1 MVYLKLANLPQCW
14 MGNGRNGIGN
24 GDRMS
29 WSLFTFSKTH
39 AGKVRPYNEDAL
51 LDMTA
56 RRVWVVA
63 DGMGGHSAGDVASQ
77 MLVDRI
83 ERFVLDTPDFGIDE
97 LRQMIEVAN
106 REIFQYAQVH
116 LDGKTMGSTV
126 VLLFLQ
132 DGYFHCLWVGDSRIY
147 LLRDNHL
154 VQKTRDHSQVMELV
168 EQGLLVEEDAE
179 KHPLANVI
187 TRAVGVE
194 ETVRIDQQSGQL
206 LHGDQ
211 FLLCSDGLTKELSN
225 SEIHQI
231 MCADS
236 VNQSGLALLH
246 AALVRGANDNV
257 TCALIKVAKEK
268 QLVQE
273 GVSHSSDATVPVYA
287 RRRV

>member
-1 MVYLKLANLPQCW
+1 

-97 LRQMIEVAN
+97 LRQMIDVAN

-132 DGYFHCLWVGDSRIY
+132 EGYFHCLWVGDSRIY

-168 EQGLLVEEDAE
+168 EQGLLAEEDAE
-179 KHPLANVI
+179 NHPLANVI

-287 RRRV
+287 RRRG

>member
-1 MVYLKLANLPQCW
+1 

-51 LDMTA
+51 LDMTS

-83 ERFVLDTPDFGIDE
+83 ERFVFDTPDFGIDE

-168 EQGLLVEEDAE
+168 EQGLLAEEDAE

>member
-1 MVYLKLANLPQCW
+1 

-51 LDMTA
+51 LDMTS

-168 EQGLLVEEDAE
+168 EQGLLAEEDAE

>member
-1 MVYLKLANLPQCW
+1 

>member
-1 MVYLKLANLPQCW
+1 

-168 EQGLLVEEDAE
+168 EQGLLAEEDAE

-287 RRRV
+287 RRRG

>member
-14 MGNGRNGIGN
+14 MDSGRNGIGN

>member
-1 MVYLKLANLPQCW
+1 
-14 MGNGRNGIGN
+14 
-24 GDRMS
+24 MS

-168 EQGLLVEEDAE
+168 EQGLLAEEDAE

>member
-1 MVYLKLANLPQCW
+1 
-14 MGNGRNGIGN
+14 
-24 GDRMS
+24 MS
-29 WSLFTFSKTH
+29 WSFFTFSKTH

-51 LDMTA
+51 LDMSA

-168 EQGLLVEEDAE
+168 EQGLLAEEDAE

-246 AALVRGANDNV
+246 ASLVRGANDNV

>member
-1 MVYLKLANLPQCW
+1 MDS
-14 MGNGRNGIGN
+14 GRNGIGN

>member
-1 MVYLKLANLPQCW
+1 MVYLKLANLLQCW

-168 EQGLLVEEDAE
+168 EQGLLAEEDAE

>member
-1 MVYLKLANLPQCW
+1 

-24 GDRMS
+24 GDLMS

-168 EQGLLVEEDAE
+168 EQGLLAEEDAE

-287 RRRV
+287 RRRGNESSL

>member
-51 LDMTA
+51 LDMTS

-83 ERFVLDTPDFGIDE
+83 ERFVFDTPDFGIDE

-168 EQGLLVEEDAE
+168 EQGLLAEEDAE

>member
-14 MGNGRNGIGN
+14 MDSGRNGIGN

-29 WSLFTFSKTH
+29 WSFFTFSKTH

-132 DGYFHCLWVGDSRIY
+132 DAYFHCLWVGDSRIY

-168 EQGLLVEEDAE
+168 EQGLLAEEDAE

-194 ETVRIDQQSGQL
+194 EMVRIDQQSGQL

>member
-1 MVYLKLANLPQCW
+1 MD
-14 MGNGRNGIGN
+14 NGRNGIGS

-29 WSLFTFSKTH
+29 WSFFTFSKTH

-51 LDMTA
+51 LDMSA

-168 EQGLLVEEDAE
+168 EQGLLAEEDAE

-246 AALVRGANDNV
+246 ASLVRGANDNV

>member
-1 MVYLKLANLPQCW
+1 

-168 EQGLLVEEDAE
+168 EQGLLSEEDAE

>member
-1 MVYLKLANLPQCW
+1 

-51 LDMTA
+51 LDMTT

-168 EQGLLVEEDAE
+168 EQGLLAEEDAE

>member
-1 MVYLKLANLPQCW
+1 

-51 LDMTA
+51 LDMTS

-168 EQGLLVEEDAE
+168 EQGLLAEEDAE

-287 RRRV
+287 RRRG

>member
-1 MVYLKLANLPQCW
+1 
-14 MGNGRNGIGN
+14 
-24 GDRMS
+24 MS

-51 LDMTA
+51 LDMTT

-168 EQGLLVEEDAE
+168 EQGLLAEEDAE

>member
-1 MVYLKLANLPQCW
+1 

-106 REIFQYAQVH
+106 REIFQYAHVH

-168 EQGLLVEEDAE
+168 EQGLLAEEDAE

-287 RRRV
+287 RRRG

>member
-1 MVYLKLANLPQCW
+1 

-24 GDRMS
+24 GDLMS

-168 EQGLLVEEDAE
+168 EQGLLAEEDAE

-287 RRRV
+287 RRRG

>member
-1 MVYLKLANLPQCW
+1 

-24 GDRMS
+24 GDLMS

-168 EQGLLVEEDAE
+168 EQGLLAEEDAE